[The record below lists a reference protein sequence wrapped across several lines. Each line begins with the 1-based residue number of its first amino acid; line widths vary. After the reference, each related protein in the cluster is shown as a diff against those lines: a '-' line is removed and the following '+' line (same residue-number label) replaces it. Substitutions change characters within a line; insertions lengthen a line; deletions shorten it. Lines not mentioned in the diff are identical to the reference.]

1 MIKQLT
7 ERQQQ
12 KLTAANEVLA
22 IFAEGTVISQGDSL
36 SETLRERGWVVSW
49 TNHRGIKV
57 VRRFSASEC
66 SGFPVW
72 YNKWGHGGTCCKA
85 LTALIR
91 WLQDR
96 PCEFLAWWEY
106 CTGES
111 IKLGGERR
119 GEIVGILRSAGYSYK
134 DSSKGQGKTKTGR

>member
-7 ERQQQ
+7 QRQQQ

-22 IFAEGTVISQGDSL
+22 IFAAGTVISQGD
-36 SETLRERGWVVSW
+36 RGWMVSW
-49 TNHRGIKV
+49 KDYKGVMKA
-57 VRRFSASEC
+57 RRFSTESKY
-66 SGFPVW
+66 SDFPVW
-72 YNKWGHGGTCCKA
+72 HNKWGHGGTCCKA

-96 PCEFLAWWEY
+96 PSEFLAWWEY

-134 DSSKGQGKTKTGR
+134 AGR